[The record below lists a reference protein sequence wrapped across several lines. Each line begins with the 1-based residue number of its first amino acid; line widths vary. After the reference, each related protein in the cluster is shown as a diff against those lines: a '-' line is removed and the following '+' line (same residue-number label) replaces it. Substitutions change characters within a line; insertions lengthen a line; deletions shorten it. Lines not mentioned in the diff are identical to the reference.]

1 MILIYMEGKFIDL
14 SDLITFLLDLIL
26 QNKINKVYENKLQF
40 EKQLT
45 KFMNKLL

>member
-14 SDLITFLLDLIL
+14 SDLVIFLLDLIL

>member
-1 MILIYMEGKFIDL
+1 MIMIYMEGKFIDL
-14 SDLITFLLDLIL
+14 SDLVIFLLDLIL